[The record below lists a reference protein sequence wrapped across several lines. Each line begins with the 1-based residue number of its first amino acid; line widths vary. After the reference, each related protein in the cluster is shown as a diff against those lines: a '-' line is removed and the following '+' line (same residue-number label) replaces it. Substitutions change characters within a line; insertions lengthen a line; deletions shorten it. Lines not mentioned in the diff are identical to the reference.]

1 MTFGLLEKL
10 TVALSVLAV
19 ALALLNDLDLCLV
32 VLQIVTIA
40 VVLYPCAKGYGY
52 TYARWMTAMLIIAI
66 SGSITCSILDI
77 ADTHLVEG
85 EFWQMP
91 DHVIICEI
99 FQVTQAFTVGLMAVI
114 NTYCRGFRI
123 TKRWVIIAA
132 MFISLCYGVLTMFGN
147 FFGMYFEGLEVI
159 SKVGKYTAEEL
170 NARMMSCAFIG
181 VFTSAI
187 LAFSVTQ
194 ALRGREIGC
203 FLTGE
208 YNEPE
213 PPPALRRIEDRD
225 GKVGWGLDDAICV
238 IAFVVMISMTV
249 ESFLQGESMT
259 YEVNTGLLCGFTC
272 LLPLVLKHLRI
283 MRLPTAFNLL
293 IVIAIFIHS
302 AGVLF
307 MSYDTLKYYD
317 TLTHTVA
324 SVTVSTCVFY
334 TLVCYHV
341 LTGGKVDFSGRILT
355 MMISLVM
362 IGFSAYWESFEFIAD
377 MAWGTGMQYSPFDTV
392 RDTICNTFGSFLVI
406 VFSARYL
413 SEHTPEDM
421 VESFDLH
428 PMLRK
433 FIQDPF
439 DGRQS

>member
-1 MTFGLLEKL
+1 MIFGLLEKL
-10 TVALSVLAV
+10 AVALSVLAV
-19 ALALLNDLDLCLV
+19 ALALLDDLNLCLA
-32 VLQIVTIA
+32 VLQIVAIA
-40 VVLYPCAKGYGY
+40 VVLYPHAKGYGY
-52 TYARWMTAMLIIAI
+52 TYARWMTIMLIVSV
-66 SGSITCSILDI
+66 SGSIACSVLDI
-77 ADTHLVEG
+77 ADMHLVKG

-91 DHVIICEI
+91 YPIIVCEI

-159 SKVGKYTAEEL
+159 SNVGKYAAEEL

-181 VFTSAI
+181 VFASAI

-208 YNEPE
+208 YNKPE
-213 PPPALRRIEDRD
+213 PPPALRHIE
-225 GKVGWGLDDAICV
+225 GGEEKIGWGLDDAICV
-238 IAFVVMISMTV
+238 IAFIIMMSMTA
-249 ESFLQGESMT
+249 ESLIQGTSLT
-259 YEVNTGLLCGFTC
+259 YEVNTGILCGLTC
-272 LLPLVLKHLRI
+272 LLPLILKHLHV

-293 IVIAIFIHS
+293 IVTAIFIHS
-302 AGVLF
+302 VGVLF

-324 SVTVSTCVFY
+324 SVTVSMCVFY

-341 LTGGKVDFSGRILT
+341 LTGGKVDFSGKILT

-362 IGFSAYWESFEFIAD
+362 IGFSAYWETFEFIAD
-377 MAWGTGMQYSPFDTV
+377 MVWGTGMQYSPFDTA
-392 RDTICNTFGSFLVI
+392 RDTVCNTFGSLLVI
-406 VFSARYL
+406 VFSAKYL
-413 SEHTPEDM
+413 SKHTPEDM
-421 VESFDLH
+421 VESFNLH
-428 PMLRK
+428 PKLKK

>member
-1 MTFGLLEKL
+1 MPFGLLEKSS
-10 TVALSVLAV
+10 VILSVLAI
-19 ALALLNDLDLCLV
+19 ALALLNDLDLCMV
-32 VLQIVTIA
+32 VLQVVTMA
-40 VVLYPCAKGYGY
+40 VVLYPHAKGYGY
-52 TYARWMTAMLIIAI
+52 TYASWMTSMLIVTIFGSIVCSVLDI
-66 SGSITCSILDI
+66 SG
-77 ADTHLVEG
+77 THLIEG
-85 EFWQMP
+85 EFWQMS
-91 DHVIICEI
+91 DHTIVCEI
-99 FQVTQAFTVGLMAVI
+99 FQVIQAFTVGLMAVI

-132 MFISLCYGVLTMFGN
+132 MFVSLCYGVLTMFGN
-147 FFGMYFEGLEVI
+147 FFGMYFEGLEVVNG
-159 SKVGKYTAEEL
+159 VGGYVAEKY

-181 VFTSAI
+181 TFASAV

-194 ALRGREIGC
+194 ALRGRDIGC
-203 FLTGE
+203 FLSGE

-213 PPPALRRIEDRD
+213 PPPALRHITCRD
-225 GKVGWGLDDAICV
+225 EKIGWGLDDAICMM
-238 IAFVVMISMTV
+238 AFVVMISMTV
-249 ESFLQGESMT
+249 ESFLQGKAVT

-272 LLPLVLKHLRI
+272 LLPLILKHLHV
-283 MRLPTAFNLL
+283 MRLPTSFNLL

-324 SVTVSTCVFY
+324 SVTVSTCVFF

-362 IGFSAYWESFEFIAD
+362 IGFSAYWETFEFIAD
-377 MAWGTGMQYSPFDTV
+377 MTWGTGMQYSPFDTV

-413 SEHTPEDM
+413 SKHTPEDM

-439 DGRQS
+439 DGKQS